1 MNIEI
6 ITSTQ
11 RIEFDN
17 EIPNMDIDNYVYK
30 TNCADFMNPLEL
42 HER

>member
-1 MNIEI
+1 MNIGI

-17 EIPNMDIDNYVYK
+17 EIPNMDNDNYVYK
-30 TNCADFMNPLEL
+30 SNFADFMNQL
-42 HER
+42 